1 MTCLPEMN
9 SALLRE
15 AHVLLHLISGFYHI
29 TVAHFSRVVF
39 DPPIQES
46 SHPQLMHCLAPEH
59 LRELIHSSRVCRA
72 RGLIETSIHFLR
84 RFSWG
89 NNVNVIKIRFV
100 Y

>member
-39 DPPIQES
+39 DPPQSKRVLTLS
-46 SHPQLMHCLAPEH
+46 SCTVLLQ
-59 LRELIHSSRVCRA
+59 
-72 RGLIETSIHFLR
+72 SI
-84 RFSWG
+84 
-89 NNVNVIKIRFV
+89 
-100 Y
+100 